1 MHGWLGRPPGAAVP
15 PVTAVRA
22 KLHRVMRLPAALVRA
37 GGRFTSQRTH
47 GTYTSGIHSR
57 SQFSSADSSST
68 RAGTAADT
76 LVFVERADPTA
87 AKPLLL
93 ASHALMESL
102 FPPEDNH
109 YLSLDALRA
118 PNICFFVARSG
129 SSSCSGAAAA
139 GAGGDDSSSAGKVLG
154 CGALAVCGEAGEKF
168 GELKS
173 MYTDS
178 AARGCGVGGALLAR
192 LEEEAQL
199 ERLQCLR
206 LETGNK
212 LHAALSFYRGAGFVE
227 RGPFGMYEAN
237 GTSLFM
243 EKALP
248 HETR

>member
-1 MHGWLGRPPGAAVP
+1 ML
-15 PVTAVRA
+15 
-22 KLHRVMRLPAALVRA
+22 KDDLEVMRPVRLAEVQEAQQAIVTVALQLKND
-37 GGRFTSQRTH
+37 GK
-47 GTYTSGIHSR
+47 
-57 SQFSSADSSST
+57 
-68 RAGTAADT
+68 
-76 LVFVERADPTA
+76 LV
-87 AKPLLL
+87 
-93 ASHALMESL
+93 
-102 FPPEDNH
+102 
-109 YLSLDALRA
+109 
-118 PNICFFVARSG
+118 I
-129 SSSCSGAAAA
+129 A

-212 LHAALSFYRGAGFVE
+212 LHAALSFYHGAGFVE